1 MAGLIANGDFEAV
14 TAGKFDSWNY
24 DPSTKQIASPSTTPT
39 VIGGN
44 HSARLLYGSTNGG
57 FLDQTVSTEGLS
69 EFTIE
74 LDFAI
79 LDIGTP
85 GLRTLGLRSND
96 DVANACVY
104 YTTSG
109 AELYFYTGSAF
120 VPTSLFASTTTDLGT
135 ARSFADNETPVLNHL
150 KLEGKGYGT
159 SNATLTLTLTGGAVN
174 GTYTGTSNPSLV
186 RKLSTFGFFGVY
198 RDAEFLVDNVSARVP
213 EPSALVLLAGGLWGL
228 LACAWRR
235 KRRCWAVGSG

>member
-1 MAGLIANGDFEAV
+1 MAGLITNGDFEAV
-14 TAGKFDSWNY
+14 TGGKFDSWNY

-39 VIGGN
+39 VIGGTY
-44 HSARLLYGSTNGG
+44 SARLLYGSTNGG

-85 GLRTLGLRSND
+85 GPRTLGLRSND
-96 DVANACVY
+96 DVANVCVY
-104 YTTSG
+104 YTASG

-120 VPTSLFASTTTDLGT
+120 IPTPLFASTTPDLGT
-135 ARSFADNETPVLNHL
+135 ARSFADGETPVLNHL

-159 SNATLTLTLTGGAVN
+159 DDAQLTVTLTGGAVN
-174 GTYTGTSNPSLV
+174 GTFTYTSNPSKV
-186 RKLSTFGFFGVY
+186 YKLSTFGFFGIY
-198 RDAEFLVDNVSARVP
+198 RDADFLVDNVSARVP
-213 EPSALVLLAGGLWGL
+213 EPSTWMLLAGGLWGL
-228 LACAWRR
+228 VACAWRR
-235 KRRCWAVGSG
+235 KRK